1 MSKKVEL
8 IIEIDEKGKITV
20 TPKGTVGPECLDLM
34 KFLDKIEDFNVLET
48 IFNEDMNKEKSKIN
62 NKVIKKI
69 QKPKS

>member
-1 MSKKVEL
+1 
-8 IIEIDEKGKITV
+8 
-20 TPKGTVGPECLDLM
+20 M